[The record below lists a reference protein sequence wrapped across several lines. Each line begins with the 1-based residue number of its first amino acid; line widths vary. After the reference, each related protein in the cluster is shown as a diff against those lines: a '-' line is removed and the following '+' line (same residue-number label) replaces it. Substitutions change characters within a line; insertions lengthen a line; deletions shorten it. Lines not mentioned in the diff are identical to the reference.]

1 MSSRRSYVS
10 LVLSL
15 TTVVLTGAAAHA
27 QTSPPARDFSAR
39 EEQRIDRREQRQ
51 GDRIAQGAT
60 SGQLRAREQRRLQ
73 RQQLRSQRM
82 EQHVEADGTVTGKEA
97 LRMER
102 QQDRASRTIRR
113 QKHDA
118 QQQDAGTK

>member
-1 MSSRRSYVS
+1 MSSRRSHVS

-15 TTVVLTGAAAHA
+15 MIAVLTGAAAHA
-27 QTSPPARDFSAR
+27 QTPPSAKDFSTR

-51 GDRIAQGAT
+51 GDRISQGAT
-60 SGQLRAREQRRLQ
+60 SGQLTAREQRRLQ

-82 EQHVEADGTVTGKEA
+82 EQHVEADGKVTGKEA

-102 QQDRASRTIRR
+102 QQDRASRAIRR
-113 QKHDA
+113 QKHDV
-118 QQQDAGTK
+118 QLQDAGTK